1 MLNKTFKL
9 QSRTIKYV
17 TNIEEKKVT
26 AICEFDSVLGTV
38 KATGYAIC
46 GDSDKFNKAK
56 GRKLARARAELNAY
70 ATYRQRLFDYQSQRY
85 CWQAISKSI
94 IGRRCYS
101 NNRSFKNTELK
112 REN

>member
-17 TNIEEKKVT
+17 TNVEEKKGT

-70 ATYRQRLFDYQSQRY
+70 ATYRQRLFDYKFHLDEKFNDTCDNLFDY
-85 CWQAISKSI
+85 I
-94 IGRRCYS
+94 
-101 NNRSFKNTELK
+101 ELYVQF
-112 REN
+112 RL

>member
-17 TNIEEKKVT
+17 TNVEEKKVT

-38 KATGYAIC
+38 KATGYAVC

-70 ATYRQRLFDYQSQRY
+70 ATYRQRLFDYQCSLNEKFNDTCDKLFDYIEHQIEY
-85 CWQAISKSI
+85 INAIK
-94 IGRRCYS
+94 
-101 NNRSFKNTELK
+101 
-112 REN
+112 

>member
-17 TNIEEKKVT
+17 TNVEEKKVT

-70 ATYRQRLFDYQSQRY
+70 STYRRKLIDYQFNLNKKFNDTCDKLFDYIEYQ
-85 CWQAISKSI
+85 
-94 IGRRCYS
+94 IGYI
-101 NNRSFKNTELK
+101 NEIK
-112 REN
+112 